1 MSGYSDRGHGRDRDS
16 DRGESR
22 GYGGGRGGG
31 GGGYGGGRGGGDY
44 GGDRGGGGSFEKPV
58 KEGQEY
64 DITIESVGSRGDGV
78 GKVNNFVVFVPG
90 ARQGDKMKIRISR
103 VFNRFAVGERSGEAS
118 TAGATETEE
127 APPSDTG
134 EEEQ

>member
-1 MSGYSDRGHGRDRDS
+1 MRGYSDRGGHSRDRDS

-22 GYGGGRGGG
+22 GYGGGGRG
-31 GGGYGGGRGGGDY
+31 GGGDY
-44 GGDRGGGGSFEKPV
+44 GGDRGGSGGGSFEKPV

-64 DITIESVGSRGDGV
+64 DIVIESVGSRGDGV

-90 ARQGDKMKIRISR
+90 ARQGDRMKIRISR

-118 TAGATETEE
+118 TAPAATESEE
-127 APPSDTG
+127 APSDNSGDDTG
-134 EEEQ
+134 EEGA